1 MEHNIMKGVIQAFT
15 LIGILTAA
23 PLPAF
28 AIGDCTQWA
37 DQVTSSVSIGDSVT
51 AETHTVYCEQYGSD
65 AGAKTLADA
74 KLLGWDSSYLKI
86 TRTWPTNMTL
96 GLVGFDQAFE
106 GGGFDARVIETE
118 FEDSSV
124 IAVQQT
130 HLSAS
135 NISHEVVIIQLGWL
149 TMDTL
154 GLVKQPLNMYQAN
167 NRNGSESDIVGFY
180 KNSSGD
186 TLIDTLAPDINN
198 DKVCNACRK
207 YNVVSMGFSGDSF
220 TQVSI
225 RPFDVDTYNQQT
237 GE

>member
-1 MEHNIMKGVIQAFT
+1 MKGVIQACT

-23 PLPAF
+23 PIPAF
-28 AIGDCTQWA
+28 ALGDCTQWA
-37 DQVTSSVSIGDSVT
+37 DEVTSSMSIGGSAI

-106 GGGFDARVIETE
+106 GDGFDARIIEAE
-118 FEDSSV
+118 FEDTSA

-130 HLSAS
+130 HHSSS
-135 NISHEVVIIQLGWL
+135 NISHEVVIIQIGWFTID
-149 TMDTL
+149 TM
-154 GLVKQPLNMYQAN
+154 GLVKQPINMYQAN

-180 KNSSGD
+180 KNNYGD

-198 DKVCNACRK
+198 DKACNACRK
-207 YNVVSMGFSGDSF
+207 YNVVSMGLDGDLF
-220 TQVSI
+220 TQVST
-225 RPFDVDTYNQQT
+225 RPFDIDTYNQQT

>member
-1 MEHNIMKGVIQAFT
+1 MKDVMHAFT

-23 PLPAF
+23 PIPAL

-37 DQVTSSVSIGDSVT
+37 DEVTSSMSISDSVI

-65 AGAKTLADA
+65 AGAKTLAKA

-86 TRTWPTNMTL
+86 TRTWPINMTL
-96 GLVGFDQAFE
+96 GVVCFDLDFE
-106 GGGFDARVIETE
+106 GGVFDARVIETE
-118 FEDSSV
+118 FEDSSI

-130 HLSAS
+130 RRSAS
-135 NISHEVVIIQLGWL
+135 NISHEVIILQIGWL
-149 TMDTL
+149 TMDTM
-154 GLVKQPLNMYQAN
+154 GIVKQPINMYQAN
-167 NRNGSESDIVGFY
+167 NRNGSESEIVGFY
-180 KNSSGD
+180 KNSAGD

-207 YNVVSMGFSGDSF
+207 YNVVSMGLDDDLF

-225 RPFDVDTYNQQT
+225 RPFDIDTYSQQT

>member
-1 MEHNIMKGVIQAFT
+1 M
-15 LIGILTAA
+15 
-23 PLPAF
+23 
-28 AIGDCTQWA
+28 
-37 DQVTSSVSIGDSVT
+37 SIGDSVL

-86 TRTWPTNMTL
+86 TRTWPINLIL

-106 GGGFDARVIETE
+106 GGRFDARVIETE

-124 IAVQQT
+124 IGIQQT
-130 HLSAS
+130 RRGAS
-135 NISHEVVIIQLGWL
+135 NISHEVVIIQIGWL

-167 NRNGSESDIVGFY
+167 NRNGSESDIAGFY
-180 KNSSGD
+180 KNSAGN

-207 YNVVSMGFSGDSF
+207 YNVVSMGLYGDSF
-220 TQVSI
+220 TQVST
-225 RPFDVDTYNQQT
+225 RPFDIDTYVQQIV
-237 GE
+237 E